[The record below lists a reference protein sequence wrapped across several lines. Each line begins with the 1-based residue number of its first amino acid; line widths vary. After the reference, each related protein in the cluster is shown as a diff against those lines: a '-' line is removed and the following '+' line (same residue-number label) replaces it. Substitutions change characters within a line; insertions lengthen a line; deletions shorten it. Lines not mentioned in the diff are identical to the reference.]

1 MIKLFINITKL
12 LIVLP
17 MHLAL
22 YTLKIV
28 FLLPLVIIRSLG
40 GGK

>member
-17 MHLAL
+17 MRLAL
-22 YTLKIV
+22 YTLKVV
-28 FLLPLVIIRSLG
+28 FLLPLVIVRSLG
-40 GGK
+40 GSR

>member
-1 MIKLFINITKL
+1 MIKLFVNITKL

-17 MHLAL
+17 MRLAL

-28 FLLPLVIIRSLG
+28 FLLPLVIIRSFG
-40 GGK
+40 GSR

>member
-1 MIKLFINITKL
+1 MIKLFININKL

-17 MHLAL
+17 IRLAL
-22 YTLKIV
+22 YTLKVV
-28 FLLPLVIIRSLG
+28 FLLPLAIIKSLG

>member
-1 MIKLFINITKL
+1 MIRLFINITKL
-12 LIVLP
+12 LLILP
-17 MHLAL
+17 MRLAL
-22 YTLKIV
+22 YTLKVV

>member
-12 LIVLP
+12 LLVLP
-17 MHLAL
+17 MRLAL

>member
-1 MIKLFINITKL
+1 MIKLFINGTKL
-12 LIVLP
+12 LLVLP
-17 MHLAL
+17 MRLAL

-40 GGK
+40 GGR

>member
-1 MIKLFINITKL
+1 MIRLFINITKL
-12 LIVLP
+12 LLVLP
-17 MHLAL
+17 MRLAL